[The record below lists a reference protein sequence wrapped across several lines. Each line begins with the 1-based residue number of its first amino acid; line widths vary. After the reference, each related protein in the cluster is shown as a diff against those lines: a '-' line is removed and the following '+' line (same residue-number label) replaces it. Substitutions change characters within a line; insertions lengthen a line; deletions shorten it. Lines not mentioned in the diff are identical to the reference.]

1 MRCCRCRDIQPI
13 ALAFAKNANR
23 CNNSLY
29 VSQSVSCTSSFYKHQ
44 LILRGLG
51 GTFSVIAWSA
61 GNLSVWLLSYER
73 TWMEGVSALHT
84 MSHFCVFVYVCGTLW
99 CTNGLQT
106 FNTVLIYA
114 ECTVLQFSNSKLH
127 GDNVSGALIKY
138 RYNHNL
144 AILKFLDANR
154 F

>member
-1 MRCCRCRDIQPI
+1 MRIVATIHFMCLNRFH
-13 ALAFAKNANR
+13 ALHRFT
-23 CNNSLY
+23 S
-29 VSQSVSCTSSFYKHQ
+29 TSSYCGGSVVRFLSLH
-44 LILRGLG
+44 GLLG
-51 GTFSVIAWSA
+51 ICRFDSFLKSVQRA
-61 GNLSVWLLSYER
+61 
-73 TWMEGVSALHT
+73 WMEGVSALHT

-99 CTNGLQT
+99 CTNNLQT